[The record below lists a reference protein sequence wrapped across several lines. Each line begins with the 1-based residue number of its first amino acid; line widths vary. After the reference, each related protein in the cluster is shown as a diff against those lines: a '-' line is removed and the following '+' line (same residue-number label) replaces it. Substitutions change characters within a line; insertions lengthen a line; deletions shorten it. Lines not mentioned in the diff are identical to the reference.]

1 MPSTYSPDLRIELS
15 ANGEQ
20 SGTWGT
26 TTNNNLGTLIEDAIS
41 ATATVSVISANQALT
56 ALNGAADQARCASL
70 ILTTTTTANFAVYVP
85 PGAAKLY
92 VVYNNTSYIATVYC
106 STVIGNTTAAGTGTA
121 IPAGKKVLLRSDGTN
136 IVEQFDYVVS
146 GFSTG
151 GNLATDGALTVDDG
165 ATVGASLV
173 VGGDVTAR
181 GALLAYEPINA
192 YSTAYLNKTTAQ
204 TVAQSTAIN
213 TSAETITLASA
224 AFVNDTV
231 VMLSSSDTMPTGLL
245 TNTLY
250 YVVNTSATTYFSGTG
265 SISGTTLTITTVH
278 AGSIGVGTVISG
290 TGVTAATAVT
300 SLGTGTGGTGTYNVN
315 NSQTVASTTISG
327 TFSGSQ
333 TIKLSLVAPG
343 GGTQTPADIT
353 VVGTGNLTLTP
364 VALANTAPTGSSTA
378 AIATTEFVTNSI
390 VSYQTKTAVKAAT
403 TQNITLSGAQTID
416 GISIV
421 ASDRVLVKDQFASSQ
436 TATIT
441 LSSTATA
448 TFTTATPTV
457 VTVAAAPASGTP
469 VTFSTTGV
477 LPTGIT
483 AGQIYYISNVSGTT
497 FNLSASQ
504 TLSPLVAV
512 TAAGSGVNTAT
523 YLGVISVGSS
533 VTADTQVAFTTTGAL
548 PTGLTAGQTYY
559 ALRTGTTFSVALMPG
574 GTPITFSGSQSG
586 TQTIGVTPA
595 ATNGIYLA
603 NASTWTRAT
612 DMDTAAETAVS
623 SVPVL
628 SGTSNGGKT
637 FNTSFKSTDTLGTTT
652 MRWDEVITG
661 SAGDNTSTLG
671 GVRITVS
678 GTTLNIFTY

>member
-1 MPSTYSPDLRIELS
+1 MPSTYSPDLRIELI

-106 STVIGNTTAAGTGTA
+106 STVIGNTTAAGTGVS
-121 IPAGKKVLLRSDGTN
+121 IPAGKKVLIRSDGTN
-136 IVEQFDYVVS
+136 ITEQINHIVGD
-146 GFSTG
+146 FSTG
-151 GNLATDGALTVDDG
+151 GTLTVDDE
-165 ATVGASLV
+165 ATVNSSMV
-173 VGGDVTAR
+173 VGGDITLR
-181 GALLAYEPINA
+181 GAVSAREPIYAN
-192 YSTAYLNKTTAQ
+192 STAYLNTLAAQ
-204 TVAQSTAIN
+204 TVAQASAIN

-224 AFVNDTV
+224 VFVNDTA
-231 VMLSSSDTMPTGLL
+231 VMLSSSDTMPTGLS

-250 YVVNTSATTYFSGTG
+250 YTVNTSATSFFSGTG
-265 SISGTTLTITTVH
+265 SISGTTLTITTLH
-278 AGSIGVGTVISG
+278 AGAIGIGTVISG
-290 TGVTAATAVT
+290 TGVTAATTVT
-300 SLGTGTGGTGTYNVN
+300 SLGTGTGGAGTYNVGT
-315 NSQTVASTTISG
+315 SQTVASTTISG
-327 TFSGSQ
+327 TYSGSQ
-333 TIKLSLVAPG
+333 TIKLSTSSG
-343 GGTQTPADIT
+343 GAAVNIT
-353 VVGTGNLTLTP
+353 AVGTGNLTLTP
-364 VALANTAPTGSSTA
+364 VALANTPPTGSSTT
-378 AIATTEFVTNSI
+378 AIATTEFVANS
-390 VSYQTKTAVKAAT
+390 VTSYQTKTAVKAAT

-421 ASDRVLVKDQFASSQ
+421 AGDRVLVKDQFASSQ

-457 VTVAAAPASGTP
+457 ITVAAAPASGTP
-469 VTFSTTGV
+469 VTFSSTGV
-477 LPTGIT
+477 LPTGVT

-497 FNLSASQ
+497 FNISTSQ
-504 TLSPLVAV
+504 TLTPLVAV

-523 YLGVISVGSS
+523 YLGAIAVGSS
-533 VTADTQVAFTTTGAL
+533 VTAGTKVAFTTTGAL
-548 PTGLTAGQTYY
+548 PTGLTAGQPYY
-559 ALRTGTTFSVALMPG
+559 TLTTGTNFSVAYVPG

-612 DMDTAAETAVS
+612 DMDTAAETAAS

-652 MRWDEVITG
+652 MSWDEVITG